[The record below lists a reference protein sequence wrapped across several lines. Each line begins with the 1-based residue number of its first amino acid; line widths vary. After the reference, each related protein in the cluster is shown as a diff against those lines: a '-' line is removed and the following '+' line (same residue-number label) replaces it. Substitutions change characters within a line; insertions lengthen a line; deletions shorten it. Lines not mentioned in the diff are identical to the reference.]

1 MKWQNVLLK
10 RNPFLDKWTRY
21 CKKCADKGLFFAS
34 GKDPNLTEGNK
45 DYCYR
50 CKENTET
57 GYTKNDDVI
66 VFDKKGQQ
74 GVERQKKY
82 DEAKSKR
89 LGSLREVDDT

>member
-1 MKWQNVLLK
+1 MMKWQNVLLK

-21 CKKCADKGLFFAS
+21 CKKCADK
-34 GKDPNLTEGNK
+34 
-45 DYCYR
+45 
-50 CKENTET
+50 
-57 GYTKNDDVI
+57 NDDVI
-66 VFDKKGQQ
+66 VFDRKGQQ